1 MARANIGPNAEITKY
16 YSFCDLYVQLPIADK
31 IGFVDF
37 LTHSRYV
44 PGVTRGGLPSSR
56 FTGSAVPA
64 YFGAIKRIVV
74 TTHRQVLSSAVSAL
88 LDLRLPRSACMCNC
102 MCTLAARALARIQK
116 LRRS

>member
-1 MARANIGPNAEITKY
+1 M
-16 YSFCDLYVQLPIADK
+16 QLPIADK

-74 TTHRQVLSSAVSAL
+74 TTHRQVLISGMSAPLGPGLSGL
-88 LDLRLPRSACMCNC
+88 ACMCNC

>member
-1 MARANIGPNAEITKY
+1 M
-16 YSFCDLYVQLPIADK
+16 QLSIADK

-44 PGVTRGGLPSSR
+44 PGVARGWLPSSR

-74 TTHRQVLSSAVSAL
+74 TTHRQVLISAMSAPLDPWTLAFGVHVQLHVHPGCTGIGPYPEATQKLEVSA
-88 LDLRLPRSACMCNC
+88 R
-102 MCTLAARALARIQK
+102 
-116 LRRS
+116 